1 MCSIEEKKM
10 KNINL
15 VLCLCLLHFCT
26 TAQINLDLKN
36 KLDSIQKIDQHFREE
51 VHLIM
56 TDKKYSDSLSRTE
69 GFVMSEYVKDI
80 MLNQEINDRKNINF
94 IDSIIKIYGYPGL
107 SLVGESTCQTAWNII
122 QHSYEIDN
130 YYRLI
135 HKASKRGEIP
145 DSLFAKTQDRFLINR
160 GKKQIYGTQADCMP
174 NVSGSFNCILSP
186 IRNSQ
191 KVNKRRKKVGFL
203 ETVEEY
209 AKNNG
214 YQLNN

>member
-1 MCSIEEKKM
+1 M

-15 VLCLCLLHFCT
+15 TLCLCLLHFCT
-26 TAQINLDLKN
+26 ISQINLDLKN
-36 KLDSIQKIDQHFREE
+36 KLDSIQKIDQYFRDE
-51 VHLIM
+51 VHHVM
-56 TDKKYSDSLSRTE
+56 SNQKYSDSLSQTE
-69 GFVMSEYVKDI
+69 GFVKSEYVKDM
-80 MLNQEINDRKNINF
+80 MLKQELIDRNNINF

-135 HKASKRGEIP
+135 RNASRHGEIP
-145 DSLFAKTQDRFLINR
+145 DSLFAKTQDRFLINSE
-160 GKKQIYGTQADCMP
+160 KKQIYGTQADCTP
-174 NVSGSFNCILSP
+174 NASGSFNCIILP
-186 IRNSQ
+186 IRNI
-191 KVNKRRKKVGFL
+191 KNVNKRRKKAGFL
-203 ETVEEY
+203 ETIEEY

>member
-1 MCSIEEKKM
+1 M
-10 KNINL
+10 KTIHL
-15 VLCLCLLHFCT
+15 TLCLCLLNFCT
-26 TAQINLDLKN
+26 IAQINLDLKN
-36 KLDSIQKIDQHFREE
+36 KLDSIQKIDQYFREE
-51 VHLIM
+51 VHHVM
-56 TDKKYSDSLSRTE
+56 SDQKYLDSLNRID

-80 MLNQEINDRKNINF
+80 MLKQELIDRNNINF

-130 YYRLI
+130 YYMLI

-145 DSLFAKTQDRFLINR
+145 DSLFAKTQDRILISR
-160 GKKQIYGTQADCMP
+160 EKKQLYGTQADCIP
-174 NVSGSFNCILSP
+174 NESGSFNCIIFP
-186 IRNSQ
+186 IRNIK
-191 KVNKRRKKVGFL
+191 KVNKRRKKAGFH
-203 ETVEEY
+203 ETIEEY